1 MSVCVAVEV
10 FQMKKLKLRV
20 FPEEL
25 VVWKLPAGAPL
36 PSVGESEFWS
46 VTRTSEELSV
56 VSAPRLVAPGC
67 PSETGWRCIAIKGP
81 LPFEEIGVLAA
92 LSTPLAE
99 AGISIFVVS
108 TFDTDY
114 LLVKDFQLERARAV
128 LLKAG
133 HDFV

>member
-1 MSVCVAVEV
+1 
-10 FQMKKLKLRV
+10 MKKLKLRV

-36 PSVGESEFWS
+36 HSVGEPEFWS

-92 LSTPLAE
+92 LSAPLAE